1 MTREQFVGL
10 ALVLSGLA
18 GCAPEA
24 SQRASLQLGDTAYV
38 EVEPGVRLFTRL
50 VGEGP
55 QTVVIPAGF
64 FLEQPLAGLAEGRR
78 LIFYDMRDRGRSDSV
93 PDVSRVGI
101 RQDVDDLEALR
112 KHFDLERV
120 NLIGWSYLG
129 TMVAMYAFEHPERV
143 ERLVQIGPI
152 PPRSDAPY
160 QDATREAFQAAL
172 DSADLAKLQ
181 ELAESGVRESDPQR
195 FYEAY
200 SRVYKPTLFGDRA
213 KMAWYELPPS
223 FLPNEWLHNLE
234 PHIQAKIASLGDY
247 DYRAEAARLNVP
259 VLTIHGTVDLNA
271 PIEGGREWSAAFPQG
286 RFLPVEGTA
295 HLPMVEQPD
304 LIRTAIDVFLR
315 GYWPEGA
322 RRIEAGN

>member
-1 MTREQFVGL
+1 
-10 ALVLSGLA
+10 
-18 GCAPEA
+18 
-24 SQRASLQLGDTAYV
+24 LGDTAFV

-50 VGEGP
+50 VGDGP

-64 FLEQPLAGLAEGRR
+64 FLERPLSGLADGRR

-93 PDVSRVGI
+93 PDASRVGI
-101 RQDVDDLEALR
+101 RQDIDDLEALR
-112 KHFDLERV
+112 EHFALERM

-129 TMVAMYAFEHPERV
+129 LMVAMYTFEHPERV

-152 PPRSDAPY
+152 PPRSAAPY
-160 QDATREAFQAAL
+160 QKAAGEALLGVL
-172 DSADLAKLQ
+172 DPAELTKLQ

-200 SRVYKPTLFGDRA
+200 WRVYKPTLFGDRA

-223 FLPNEWLHNLE
+223 DLPNEWLHNLE
-234 PHIQAKIASLGDY
+234 PHIQAKVASFGDF

-259 VLTIHGTVDLNA
+259 VLTIHGTADLNA

-286 RFLPVEGTA
+286 RFLPVDGAA
-295 HLPMVEQPD
+295 HLAMVEQPE
-304 LIRTAIDVFLR
+304 LVQTAIDVFLR

-322 RRIEAGN
+322 VRIEAGN